1 MGVDFFLSMFAREA
15 IAVARFPSEN
25 PPFPLR
31 GLQQICVDVF
41 AVRQINKVISSEPQ
55 RIPAVN
61 LRVYTRG
68 PLFIQR
74 CSRPVERVTLRRL
87 LAFTPDASA
96 SLSRA

>member
-41 AVRQINKVISSEPQ
+41 AVRQINKVISSEP
-55 RIPAVN
+55 
-61 LRVYTRG
+61 
-68 PLFIQR
+68 
-74 CSRPVERVTLRRL
+74 
-87 LAFTPDASA
+87 
-96 SLSRA
+96 